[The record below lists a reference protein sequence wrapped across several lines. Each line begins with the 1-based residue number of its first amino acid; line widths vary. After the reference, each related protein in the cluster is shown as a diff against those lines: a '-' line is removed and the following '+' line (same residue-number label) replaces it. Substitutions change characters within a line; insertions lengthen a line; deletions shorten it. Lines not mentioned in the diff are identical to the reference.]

1 MKDLAKHLEL
11 FANLSIL
18 VLAILGIALAAGRF
32 TAFLPVDTTRSFQSF
47 PSVRRVT
54 PGQRLPKAFATDHH
68 HLIVALQ
75 RGCRFCDASLPFY
88 ARLLEAARSSGFPVS
103 AVLPGSLESA
113 ADYLRL
119 ASLSFP
125 DVKTMSLP
133 DLGVLGTPTIILAA
147 PGGAVK
153 AVWEGRLSPE
163 QEVEVLN
170 AMKAVR
176 EVR

>member
-1 MKDLAKHLEL
+1 MKDLAKLLEL

-18 VLAILGIALAAGRF
+18 FLAILGLAVASGRF
-32 TAFLPVDTTRSFQSF
+32 SAFFLADANRPLPSV

-54 PGQRLPKAFATDHH
+54 PGQRLPKPFDADRQ

-75 RGCRFCDASLPFY
+75 LGCRFCDASLPFY
-88 ARLLEAARSSGFPVS
+88 ARLLEAARSHGFPVS
-103 AVLPGSLESA
+103 AVLPGSSESA
-113 ADYLRL
+113 TAYLRS

-133 DLGVLGTPTIILAA
+133 DLGVLGTPTVILVA
-147 PGGAVK
+147 PGGIVK
-153 AVWEGRLSPE
+153 AEWEGRLSPQ
-163 QEVEVLN
+163 QEAEVLHVVR
-170 AMKAVR
+170 AVR